1 MAGRSTKS
9 SEHWQDE
16 PEAQD
21 YPAAENYLSL
31 LVGRPVADK
40 LAKALRKEIALEHF
54 AAKDILRASG
64 LALLAADDSEVAGRL
79 RQGQEGQKLSPVLL
93 VQGEP
98 LWVADGY
105 HRICASY
112 HLDEKVPVPLPDRG
126 GQRRSG
132 QSAAVTPP
140 QAHRLSRPAGGCGGP
155 SGATSDRP
163 MRPGRQLTPSV
174 PSAACEPLS
183 PPPGPRST

>member
-1 MAGRSTKS
+1 MTTKSKTS

-31 LVGRPVADK
+31 LVSRPVAHK
-40 LAKALRKEIALEHF
+40 LVKALRKETALEHF
-54 AAKDILRASG
+54 AAKDLLRASG
-64 LALLAADDSEVAGRL
+64 LALLPADDSEVTADLTKVKKGD
-79 RQGQEGQKLSPVLL
+79 KLSPVLL

-112 HLDEKVPVPLPDRG
+112 HLDEKVMVPCRI
-126 GQRRSG
+126 
-132 QSAAVTPP
+132 T
-140 QAHRLSRPAGGCGGP
+140 
-155 SGATSDRP
+155 
-163 MRPGRQLTPSV
+163 GRT
-174 PSAACEPLS
+174 
-183 PPPGPRST
+183 G

>member
-1 MAGRSTKS
+1 MTTKSKTS

-31 LVGRPVADK
+31 LVGRPVAHK
-40 LAKALRKEIALEHF
+40 LVKALRKQTALEHF
-54 AAKDILRASG
+54 AAKDLLRASG
-64 LALLAADDSEVAGRL
+64 LALLPADDSEVTADLTKVKNGD
-79 RQGQEGQKLSPVLL
+79 KLSPVLL

-112 HLDEKVPVPLPDRG
+112 HLDEKVMVPCRI
-126 GQRRSG
+126 
-132 QSAAVTPP
+132 T
-140 QAHRLSRPAGGCGGP
+140 
-155 SGATSDRP
+155 
-163 MRPGRQLTPSV
+163 GRT
-174 PSAACEPLS
+174 
-183 PPPGPRST
+183 G